1 MQNSLDK
8 HSKQE
13 TCLETKAL
21 FIIESSVIEV
31 LRNIFFKTLLSVSLY
46 FSRLRVWKVN
56 TK

>member
-31 LRNIFFKTLLSVSLY
+31 LRNIFFKTLFSVSLY